1 MTNLPARLS
10 TLQGEI
16 SALTEKL
23 SPCGVDEVGKCIA
36 SLMDAGMMIPAS
48 IQSDDPVE
56 EYRTALKGVPLHG
69 LRTVYVRLKRGEY
82 ELQNRSFLPI
92 PSEMAA
98 MANLECRSLREE
110 RMRASEMVKATR
122 DNAAISGPRMT
133 RFGLKDL
140 RVTQE
145 EQAKDLA
152 RQGYVLHAECK
163 SHDEFANGC
172 KRRRWPVGARH
183 LWAIGQVWTPG
194 VVYQS
199 APEEQADA
207 A

>member
-1 MTNLPARLS
+1 MTNLPTRLS
-10 TLQGEI
+10 TLEQGI

-36 SLMDAGMMIPAS
+36 SLMDAGMMIPGS
-48 IQSDDPVE
+48 IQSEDPIE
-56 EYRTALKGVPLHG
+56 EYRIALKGVPLHG
-69 LRTVYVRLKRGEY
+69 LRTVFVRLKRGEY
-82 ELQNRSFLPI
+82 DMPNRSFLPI

-110 RMRASEMVKATR
+110 RMRASEMSKAAR
-122 DNAAISGPRMT
+122 DNAAITGPRMT
-133 RFGLKDL
+133 RYGLKDL

-145 EQAKDLA
+145 EQARDLA
-152 RQGYVLHAECK
+152 RQGYVYHAECQ
-163 SHDEFANGC
+163 SHDEFTNGC

-183 LWAIGQVWTPG
+183 LWAINQVWAPG
-194 VVYQS
+194 VAKQAITEV
-199 APEEQADA
+199 QADA

>member
-1 MTNLPARLS
+1 MNLPARLS
-10 TLQGEI
+10 TLQSEI

-48 IQSDDPVE
+48 IQSEDPIE
-56 EYRTALKGVPLHG
+56 EYRIALKGVPIHG
-69 LRTVYVRLKRGEY
+69 LRTVFVRLKRGEY

-110 RMRASEMVKATR
+110 RVRASELAKAAR
-122 DNAAISGPRMT
+122 ENAEIGGPRMS
-133 RFGLKDL
+133 RYGLKDL
-140 RVTQE
+140 RITQE
-145 EQAKDLA
+145 ERAHELDA
-152 RQGYVLHAECK
+152 QGFVFVAECQ

-172 KRRRWPVGARH
+172 KKRRWPLGATH
-183 LWAIGQVWTPG
+183 LWAINQVWAPG
-194 VVYQS
+194 VSKQS
-199 APEEQADA
+199 VPEVRADA